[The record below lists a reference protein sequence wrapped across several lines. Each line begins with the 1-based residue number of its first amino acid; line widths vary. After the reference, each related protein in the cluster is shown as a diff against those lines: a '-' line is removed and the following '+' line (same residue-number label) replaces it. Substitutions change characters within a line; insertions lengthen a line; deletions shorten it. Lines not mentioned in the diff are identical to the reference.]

1 LSLNFEPN
9 SILATGGLLSL
20 MMGIMLFVQ
29 AIHLPAFRASLGAMC
44 VCLLCGAIA
53 IFLAVDSRGAT
64 IVEYKLAANIFGS
77 LSYVSALVSFAELYK
92 PLNHPNP
99 DRSKHY
105 FAFFAVAVLVAGAPI
120 FTDLKQSYIFN
131 QSIRIA
137 AMAYATYFIAVARDP
152 NARALRWFAL
162 ALAAFS
168 TIGMLPQLAF
178 VMSHTSE
185 QVAQHISDGNNASLE
200 QAIVWAVSPS
210 IAYTC
215 VTSVIFA
222 RISKKLRN
230 SAYIDMLT
238 GAHSRRYL
246 IEKGNKVVEE
256 KRARLPL
263 GATSILMIDIDH
275 FKKINDNW
283 GHIVGD
289 AVLKHCVDCMMKA
302 IRADD
307 AIVGRYGGEEFCVVL
322 PNTPMAGADVVAE
335 RLRSQVA
342 ATPYIHGNESISIT
356 ISIGIALQNSTTSF
370 SHLVSIADQRLYR
383 AKEAGRNQV
392 ISWGD
397 KSTLSE
403 QASM

>member
-20 MMGIMLFVQ
+20 MMGIMLFIQ
-29 AIHLPAFRASLGAMC
+29 AIHLPAFRAALGSMC
-44 VCLLCGAIA
+44 ACLLCGAVA

-64 IVEYKLAANIFGS
+64 IVEYKLSANIFGS
-77 LSYVSALVSFAELYK
+77 LAYLAALVSFAELYK
-92 PLNHPNP
+92 PNKQRHF
-99 DRSKHY
+99 
-105 FAFFAVAVLVAGAPI
+105 FALFAVAVLVAGAPI

-137 AMAYATYFIAVARDP
+137 AMTYASYFIAVARDP
-152 NARALRWFAL
+152 DARALRWFAL
-162 ALAAFS
+162 ALATFSAF
-168 TIGMLPQLAF
+168 GMLPQLAF
-178 VMSHTSE
+178 VMSHTSD

-200 QAIVWAVSPS
+200 QAIVWAISPS

-230 SAYIDMLT
+230 SAHIDMLT

-246 IEKGNKVVEE
+246 IEKGTRLIEE
-256 KRARLPL
+256 KRARLPV
-263 GATSILMIDIDH
+263 GASIILMIDIDH

-283 GHIVGD
+283 GHTVGD

-302 IRADD
+302 IRATD

-322 PNTPMAGADVVAE
+322 PNTPMAGAGVVAE
-335 RLRSQVA
+335 RLRSQIA
-342 ATPYIHGNESISIT
+342 ATPYMHGDEKISVT
-356 ISIGIALQNSTTSF
+356 ISIGIALQDSTTTF
-370 SHLVSIADQRLYR
+370 SDLISIADQRLYL
-383 AKEAGRNQV
+383 AKAAGRNRIV
-392 ISWGD
+392 SWAD
-397 KSTLSE
+397 KNTLLE
-403 QASM
+403 EALI